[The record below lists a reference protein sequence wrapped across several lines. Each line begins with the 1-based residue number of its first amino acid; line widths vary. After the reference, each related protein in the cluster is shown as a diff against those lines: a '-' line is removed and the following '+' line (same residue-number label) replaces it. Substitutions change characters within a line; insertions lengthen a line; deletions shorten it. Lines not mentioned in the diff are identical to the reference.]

1 MRIVRR
7 TVEPRLQRLLKGFP
21 AVLVLGP
28 RQAGK
33 STLTREM
40 LPSFR
45 HLDLERPSD
54 RAILES
60 DPEGFFDAHPSGV
73 LLDEV
78 QRLPSLFEVLR
89 VVLDRGKG
97 RGRFVLTGSAGPSL
111 VRGASESLAGRV
123 GMLELTPFLASE
135 LYGTPRERDRWFW
148 GGYPP
153 VHARRGATARGEW
166 LSAYVTT
173 FLERDLPA
181 LGLGLPAKRLRTLWT
196 MLTHV
201 HGNLLN
207 VSDLSR
213 SLGVSSPTVASDLDV
228 LEASFLVRRLQPYFP
243 NVTKRFTKSPKLYVR
258 DTGLLHHL
266 AGLRTPREL
275 DGWSRRGASFEGF
288 VIEEIGALAAANLV
302 APQLYFYRTH
312 AGAEVDLLVV
322 HGRRIIPIEIKLGSA
337 FSRGDL
343 AGMRSCLAD
352 LGLRRG
358 FIVTGSG
365 ERRSASPEIEIVPF
379 ADVVA
384 GRIDLFA

>member
-1 MRIVRR
+1 
-7 TVEPRLQRLLKGFP
+7 
-21 AVLVLGP
+21 
-28 RQAGK
+28 
-33 STLTREM
+33 
-40 LPSFR
+40 
-45 HLDLERPSD
+45 
-54 RAILES
+54 
-60 DPEGFFDAHPSGV
+60 
-73 LLDEV
+73 
-78 QRLPSLFEVLR
+78 
-89 VVLDRGKG
+89 
-97 RGRFVLTGSAGPSL
+97 
-111 VRGASESLAGRV
+111 
-123 GMLELTPFLASE
+123 
-135 LYGTPRERDRWFW
+135 
-148 GGYPP
+148 
-153 VHARRGATARGEW
+153 
-166 LSAYVTT
+166 
-173 FLERDLPA
+173 
-181 LGLGLPAKRLRTLWT
+181 

-213 SLGVSSPTVASDLDV
+213 SIGVSSPTVASDLDV

-243 NVTKRFTKSPKLYVR
+243 NVSKRFTKSPKLYVR

-275 DGWSRRGASFEGF
+275 DVWSRRGASFEGF

-322 HGRRIIPIEIKLGSA
+322 HGTRIIPIEIKLGAA

-379 ADVVA
+379 PEIVA